1 MGSAKSNT
9 REFCFFSGESLLND
23 GVTIVLYNTMV
34 ALGGTSNPQTI
45 EYVTAFFSFFTVVF
59 GGLLIGILVGLLCSY
74 ILKVSNSFVP
84 KQSHSLLRQTF

>member
-9 REFCFFSGESLLND
+9 REFCFFFSGESLLND

-34 ALGGTSNPQTI
+34 ALGGTENPQTI

-74 ILKVSNSFVP
+74 ILKVSDSFMP
-84 KQSHSLLRQTF
+84 KQSHSL

>member
-1 MGSAKSNT
+1 
-9 REFCFFSGESLLND
+9 
-23 GVTIVLYNTMV
+23 MV

-74 ILKVSNSFVP
+74 ILKVSDLFCAKTKPQLAKVD
-84 KQSHSLLRQTF
+84 LLETIRHITYLLLEKSYDI